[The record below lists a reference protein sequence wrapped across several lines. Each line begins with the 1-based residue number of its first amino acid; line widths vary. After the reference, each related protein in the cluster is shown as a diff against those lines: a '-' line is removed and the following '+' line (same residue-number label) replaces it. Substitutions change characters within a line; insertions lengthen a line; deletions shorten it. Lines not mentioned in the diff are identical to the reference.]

1 MMGRGGQNRRRAFLG
16 IAIIG
21 IVLALAGCGGSGGLS
36 HSQLVSKADA
46 YCHQTTA
53 RVAALT
59 SPSSLSSLSA
69 YADQTR
75 AETVELAS
83 RLKTLKAPSADEQVL
98 DNYIAALEKG
108 NELLSRIAA
117 AAAANESATVGT
129 LGKELAAVPTAAIA
143 SEGGLSQCAQSTAT
157 VTAG

>member
-1 MMGRGGQNRRRAFLG
+1 MERCGQTGRRAFLG
-16 IAIIG
+16 LVASG
-21 IVLALAGCGGSGGLS
+21 LVLVLGGCGGSGGLS
-36 HSQLVSKADA
+36 HSQLVAKADT
-46 YCHQTTA
+46 YCHQATA

-59 SPSSLSSLSA
+59 APSNLSSLSA

-83 RLKTLKAPSADEQVL
+83 RLKTLKASSSDKQVL

-108 NELLSRIAA
+108 NELLSRIAS
-117 AAAANESATVGT
+117 AAAANESTTVGT

>member
-1 MMGRGGQNRRRAFLG
+1 MGSCGQTGRRAFLTVATSG
-16 IAIIG
+16 L
-21 IVLALAGCGGSGGLS
+21 VLVLSGCGGSGTLS
-36 HSQLVSKADA
+36 HSQLVAKADS
-46 YCHQTTA
+46 YCRQATT

-59 SPSSLSSLSA
+59 APSSLTSLSA

-75 AETVELAS
+75 VETVALAG
-83 RLKTLKAPSADEQVL
+83 RLKTLKAPSSDKQVL

-108 NELLSRIAA
+108 NQLLARIAA
-117 AAAANESATVGT
+117 AAAANESSTVGT

-157 VTAG
+157 ATAG

>member
-1 MMGRGGQNRRRAFLG
+1 MGRSGQVARRAFLG
-16 IAIIG
+16 AAISG
-21 IVLALAGCGGSGGLS
+21 LVLGLGGCGGSGGLS
-36 HSQLVSKADA
+36 HSQLVARADS

-59 SPSSLSSLSA
+59 TPSSLSSLSA

-83 RLKTLKAPSADEQVL
+83 RLKTLKASSSDKRVL
-98 DNYIAALEKG
+98 DNYVAALEKG
-108 NELLSRIAA
+108 NALLSRIAS

-143 SEGGLSQCAQSTAT
+143 SEGGLPQCAQST
-157 VTAG
+157 VTATAG

>member
-1 MMGRGGQNRRRAFLG
+1 MGQARQARRRAFLG
-16 IAIIG
+16 AATSG
-21 IVLALAGCGGSGGLS
+21 FVLVLAGCGGSGGLS
-36 HSQLVSKADA
+36 QAQLVAKADS
-46 YCHQTTA
+46 YCRQATA

-59 SPSSLSSLSA
+59 APSSLSSLSA
-69 YADQTR
+69 YANQTR

-83 RLKTLKAPSADEQVL
+83 RLKTLKAPSSDRQVL

-117 AAAANESATVGT
+117 AAAANESTAVGT

-157 VTAG
+157 ATAG

>member
-1 MMGRGGQNRRRAFLG
+1 MERSGQTGRRAFLG
-16 IAIIG
+16 
-21 IVLALAGCGGSGGLS
+21 ALAGGLVLVLGGCGGSGGLS
-36 HSQLVSKADA
+36 HSQLVAKADA
-46 YCHQTTA
+46 YCHQATV

-59 SPSSLSSLSA
+59 APSNLSTLSA

-83 RLKTLKAPSADEQVL
+83 RLKTLKASSSDKRVL

-108 NELLSRIAA
+108 NELLSRIAS
-117 AAAANESATVGT
+117 AAAANESTTVGT

>member
-1 MMGRGGQNRRRAFLG
+1 MGRRGQIGRRAFLG
-16 IAIIG
+16 AATGGVI
-21 IVLALAGCGGSGGLS
+21 LALAGCGGSGGLS
-36 HSQLVSKADA
+36 HAQLVAKADS
-46 YCHQTTA
+46 YCHQATA

-59 SPSSLSSLSA
+59 APSNLSSLSA

-83 RLKTLKAPSADEQVL
+83 RLKALKAPSADKQVL

-108 NELLSRIAA
+108 NELLSRIAS

>member
-1 MMGRGGQNRRRAFLG
+1 MSGLVLG
-16 IAIIG
+16 
-21 IVLALAGCGGSGGLS
+21 LAGCGGSGGLS
-36 HSQLVSKADA
+36 HSQLVAKADS
-46 YCHQTTA
+46 YCHQATA

-59 SPSSLSSLSA
+59 TPSSLSSLSA
-69 YADQTR
+69 YADQTH

-83 RLKTLKAPSADEQVL
+83 RLKTLKASSSDKRVL
-98 DNYIAALEKG
+98 DNYVAALEKG
-108 NELLSRIAA
+108 NALLSQIAA

-157 VTAG
+157 ATAG

>member
-1 MMGRGGQNRRRAFLG
+1 MERCGQTGRRAFPGLVASGLVLVLG
-16 IAIIG
+16 
-21 IVLALAGCGGSGGLS
+21 GCGGSGGLS
-36 HSQLVSKADA
+36 HSQLVAKADT
-46 YCHQTTA
+46 YCHQATA

-59 SPSSLSSLSA
+59 APSNLSSLSA

-83 RLKTLKAPSADEQVL
+83 RLKTLKASSSDKQVL

-108 NELLSRIAA
+108 NELLSRIAS
-117 AAAANESATVGT
+117 AAAANESTTVGT